1 MDFWKDAK
9 NTLATVA
16 PMLASAVGGP
26 IAGAATSAII
36 GALGLSPDTTPEQAA
51 TAVVGANAD
60 QLIAL
65 RKADQAFAAQMKQL
79 QLDADKLALGDKA
92 DARAR
97 EIAVKDHTPAVLAAG
112 LTVGFFGLLT
122 VMLFHAVPDGS
133 STLLNVMLGSLG
145 SSFGMMV
152 AYYYG
157 ASAPTTTGAAK

>member
-1 MDFWKDAK
+1 MDFWKEAK
-9 NTLATVA
+9 LTLGAVA

-26 IAGAATSAII
+26 LAGAATTAIVS
-36 GALGLSPDTTPEQAA
+36 ALGLAPDTTQEQAA
-51 TAVVGANAD
+51 TAVVGATAD

-65 RKADQAFAAQMKQL
+65 RNADHEFAEKMKQL
-79 QLDADKLALGDKA
+79 EIDAAKLTYDDKA
-92 DARAR
+92 NARAR
-97 EIAVKDHTPAVLAAG
+97 EAAIKDHTPAILALG
-112 LTVGFFGLLT
+112 LTVGFFGLLS

-157 ASAPTTTGAAK
+157 ASAPQPGPAK

>member
-9 NTLATVA
+9 NTLGAVA

-26 IAGAATSAII
+26 LAGAATTAIVN
-36 GALGLSPDTTPEQAA
+36 ALGLAPDTTQEQAA
-51 TAVVGANAD
+51 TAVVGATAD

-65 RKADQAFAAQMKQL
+65 RNADHDFAEKMKQL
-79 QLDADKLALGDKA
+79 EIDAAKLTYDDKA
-92 DARAR
+92 NARAR
-97 EIAVKDHTPAVLAAG
+97 EAAIKDHTPAILALG
-112 LTVGFFGLLT
+112 LTVGFFGLLS

-157 ASAPTTTGAAK
+157 ASAPQPGPAK

>member
-9 NTLATVA
+9 STLGAVA

-26 IAGAATSAII
+26 LAGAATTAIVN
-36 GALGLSPDTTPEQAA
+36 ALGLAPDTTQEQAA
-51 TAVVGANAD
+51 TAVVGATAD

-65 RKADQAFAAQMKQL
+65 RNADHDFAEKMKQL
-79 QLDADKLALGDKA
+79 ELDAAKLTYDDKA
-92 DARAR
+92 NARAR
-97 EIAVKDHTPAVLAAG
+97 EAAVKDHTPAILAAG
-112 LTVGFFGLLT
+112 LTVGFFGLLS

-157 ASAPTTTGAAK
+157 ASAPQPPTTK